1 MCYTSKGRFGSSC
14 TCITRAI
21 FVRLGIIALGQING
35 AWLLPTNNPSFSSF
49 QQQSSVLDSIRATM
63 IDAPQNTRG
72 FICVFIRF
80 PLIYVKAKISR
91 AGGCSADHP

>member
-1 MCYTSKGRFGSSC
+1 MAQLCAALNIWSDAPG
-14 TCITRAI
+14 AI
-21 FVRLGIIALGQING
+21 
-35 AWLLPTNNPSFSSF
+35 
-49 QQQSSVLDSIRATM
+49 SVLDSIRATM